1 MVVRLS
7 ALIVALTV
15 SFSSIAATSQED
27 IQGAKVVT
35 VTTET
40 ISGHLNIANGR
51 NCLDENTQGKPTL
64 LACDSAAK
72 ASSEKNSFHYIVLK
86 SGQCLSDEGGST
98 PVMATCD
105 YQSAKQQ
112 WKALQ
117 GIGTDVRNMASNKC
131 LTTAG
136 LDKPVKMAACA
147 GLPAQNWKLPQ

>member
-15 SFSSIAATSQED
+15 SFSSVAATSQED

-35 VTTET
+35 MATET

-64 LACDSAAK
+64 LACDSVAK
-72 ASSEKNSFHYIVLK
+72 ASSEKNTVHYIVLK

-105 YQSAKQQ
+105 YQNTKQQ

-117 GIGTDVRNMASNKC
+117 GVGSDVRNVASNKC

-136 LDKPVKMAACA
+136 LDKSVTMATCA

>member
-7 ALIVALTV
+7 ALIVALT

-64 LACDSAAK
+64 LACDSVAK
-72 ASSEKNSFHYIVLK
+72 ASSEKNIFHYIVLK

-98 PVMATCD
+98 PVMAVCD
-105 YQSAKQQ
+105 FQDKKQQ
-112 WKALQ
+112 WTALQ

-136 LDKPVKMAACA
+136 LDKPVTMATCA
-147 GLPAQNWKLPQ
+147 GLPAQNWTLPQ

>member
-15 SFSSIAATSQED
+15 SFSSIAAASQEG

-40 ISGHLNIANGR
+40 VSGHLNIANGR
-51 NCLDENTQGKPTL
+51 NCLDENDQGKPSL
-64 LACDSAAK
+64 LACDNVAK
-72 ASSEKNSFHYIVLK
+72 ASPVKNTFHYIVLK
-86 SGQCLSDEGGST
+86 SGQCLSDDGGKV
-98 PVMATCD
+98 PVTVACD
-105 YQSAKQQ
+105 FNDTKQQ

-117 GIGTDVRNMASNKC
+117 GVGTDVRNMASNKC

-136 LDKPVKMAACA
+136 LSKPVTMAACA
-147 GLPAQNWKLPQ
+147 GLPAQNWMLPR